1 MISCLCVTHERPEFM
16 PWVEHQFRK
25 QSATFRV
32 DGELIIIDSSEK
44 PWVPQSDDV
53 IVIPS
58 KHRGIAEKRT
68 EALSWSSGDIIT
80 WFDDDDW
87 QSPTKLGCAWLF
99 SKRVRYDAVG
109 SSHAEMYSCVQ
120 GLSSKYESRYEP
132 LIFNSALYRKSA
144 VPETF
149 DASRITGE
157 DTDWQMRFFARHP
170 NFITLGEPMHAWLCH
185 GKNITNKA
193 NSRFFDRQSKV
204 PFDAWELDFLK
215 RMQEGKL

>member
-25 QSATFRV
+25 QRLF
-32 DGELIIIDSSEK
+32 DGGAELIIVDSSEK

-68 EALSWSSGDIIT
+68 EAVTWSSGNIIA

-87 QSPTKLGCAWLF
+87 QSPTKLALGRWITHSGDF
-99 SKRVRYDAVG
+99 DAVG
-109 SSHAEMYSCVQ
+109 CAHAEMYSCVQ
-120 GLSSKYESRYEP
+120 ELSSKYESRYEP

-144 VPETF
+144 VPKEF

-170 NFITLGEPMHAWLCH
+170 NFITLGAPMHAWLCH

-204 PFDAWELDFLK
+204 PFDTWELNFLK